1 MPVAELEWLWR
12 RLEPL
17 SVDHMPLSE
26 PLPRES
32 RFGSP
37 LNLSKVHRVCPE
49 MVEVSYAEWAP
60 DRILRQVVYLGE
72 HGDKQTGNRCARQPP
87 G

>member
-1 MPVAELEWLWR
+1 MPVAERERLWR

-26 PLPRES
+26 PPRES

-37 LNLSKVHRVCPE
+37 LKLSKVHWVRPE
-49 MVEVSYAEWAP
+49 
-60 DRILRQVVYLGE
+60 I
-72 HGDKQTGNRCARQPP
+72 RCFA
-87 G
+87 GSLFAVKSA